1 MQNLALLVM
10 TAAGLGAGIS
20 LFLLAVLAL
29 RNPHNPNWV
38 QGEAF
43 SQLACFLLTAG
54 LSSTV
59 AVAVNEFHTAG
70 MSVVVAMAASVA
82 VIFVAIFLF
91 CTLFHFGERLRRA
104 DAGRSPFERLGHHDM
119 HDDGKAGV
127 H

>member
-10 TAAGLGAGIS
+10 TAVGLGAGIS

-29 RNPHNPNWV
+29 RNPHTPNWV

-54 LSSTV
+54 LASTV

-70 MSVVVAMAASVA
+70 MSVVVAIGTTAV
-82 VIFVAIFLF
+82 VIFVTIFLI
-91 CTLFHFGERLRRA
+91 CTLFQFGERLRRA
-104 DAGRSPFERLGHHDM
+104 DAGRSPFERLGHRGTIPG
-119 HDDGKAGV
+119 GKAGV